1 MFTPRFLSI
10 LCFVVFVV
18 FVPGLNQA
26 QTRQADEQGI
36 RDLISKLNDARNM
49 RNAAAVAE
57 LYADDGKDLRVWG
70 EVRGRAELT
79 KMWTMA
85 TDHASRSVLSV
96 TFLTDKIAEASIH
109 GVYRD
114 SGQGFSEIL
123 VFVKDSVKWKIQIHQ
138 AMPAQ
143 P

>member
-10 LCFVVFVV
+10 LCFVVLVV
-18 FVPGLNQA
+18 FVLGLNQA
-26 QTRQADEQGI
+26 QTRQADEQSI

-49 RNAAAVAE
+49 HNAAAVAE
-57 LYADDGKDLRVWG
+57 LYADDGKDLRVRG
-70 EVRGRAELT
+70 ELRGRVELT
-79 KMWTMA
+79 KMWTLA

-96 TFLTDKIAEASIH
+96 TFLTDKIAAASIH

-123 VFVKDSVKWKIQIHQ
+123 VFVKDSGAWKIQIHQ

>member
-1 MFTPRFLSI
+1 MPETS
-10 LCFVVFVV
+10 
-18 FVPGLNQA
+18 GN
-26 QTRQADEQGI
+26 T
-36 RDLISKLNDARNM
+36 S
-49 RNAAAVAE
+49 AAVAE

>member
-1 MFTPRFLSI
+1 LPPSSVRNTND
-10 LCFVVFVV
+10 VVS
-18 FVPGLNQA
+18 PGIAAAGDA
-26 QTRQADEQGI
+26 QRI
-36 RDLISKLNDARNM
+36 RDLIGKLNEARNTH
-49 RNAAAVAE
+49 NAAAAAE
-57 LYADDGKDLRVWG
+57 LYADDGKDLRVRG

-79 KMWTMA
+79 KMWTTA

-96 TFLTDKIAEASIH
+96 TFFSDKIAEASVD

-114 SGQGFSEIL
+114 SGQGFNETL
-123 VFVKDSVKWKIQIHQ
+123 VFVKDSGEWKIQNHQ